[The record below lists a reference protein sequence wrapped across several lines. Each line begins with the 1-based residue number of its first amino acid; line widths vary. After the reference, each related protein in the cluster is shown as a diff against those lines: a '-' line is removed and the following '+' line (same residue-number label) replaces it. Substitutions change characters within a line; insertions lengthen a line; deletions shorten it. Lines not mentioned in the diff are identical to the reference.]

1 MPLLSYHHLYWGT
14 SPFCFPM
21 PLSKH
26 YHLHHYHLPLFRH
39 TGSAYLSLP
48 LFLCYFTDLFITFP
62 LLLKTL
68 VLWPSVFCGF
78 SNSMD
83 EAFGT
88 PQSQLLHLHSSSFL
102 SHLLPHHNPAWQDL
116 KCLSFNFS
124 LSSQL
129 TCWQIPIV
137 AIPPLHYSLDSH
149 HFIRIC
155 QLHFPPRL
163 SRHRGQQTQAE
174 GTTKLRA
181 FWGRHVAWGIQ
192 GRRRVLHVEWKKESN
207 EKWNLRGTRGG
218 MEFDLTGHCKNSD
231 FLGDMESHWKAWT
244 EEYSDQAC
252 IFKRSPV
259 ASSSMC
265 TCVLSCFSFAHSL
278 WRHGVLVPGL
288 TIQFGRKTSDKNKP
302 KALNSLTATC
312 KKKLES
318 TEQ

>member
-1 MPLLSYHHLYWGT
+1 
-14 SPFCFPM
+14 
-21 PLSKH
+21 
-26 YHLHHYHLPLFRH
+26 
-39 TGSAYLSLP
+39 
-48 LFLCYFTDLFITFP
+48 
-62 LLLKTL
+62 
-68 VLWPSVFCGF
+68 
-78 SNSMD
+78 MD

-88 PQSQLLHLHSSSFL
+88 PHSQLLHLHSPGFL

-149 HFIRIC
+149 HFLRIC
-155 QLHFPPRL
+155 QLHFPPCL
-163 SRHRGQQTQAE
+163 SRHRGQQSCKHSEVGMWLGGFKEEEETYMWSE
-174 GTTKLRA
+174 
-181 FWGRHVAWGIQ
+181 
-192 GRRRVLHVEWKKESN
+192 RRKAMRN
-207 EKWNLRGTRGG
+207 EIWEVPGVGCTRGG

-278 WRHGVLVPGL
+278 WHHGVLVPGL